1 MTEREIIYKTFPKL
15 FNYPD
20 DELVKLIRTGEL
32 SNFLNLIKLDN
43 VRINELNK
51 WSKLNSKKELLEVLQ
66 VEYNHLFISSF
77 PNIPAPLY
85 KSFYEKG
92 LLGCNPEQLI
102 DTYIKYG
109 FEDAILSGE
118 LPDNL
123 SLQFKFVSLLI
134 KNNVPLEEQ
143 QNFISEF
150 IISWTKKLENKITEN
165 ARLEFY
171 KKIIL
176 STNNFLIDDLASDV
190 KIN

>member
-20 DELVKLIRTGEL
+20 DELIEWIRSGVL
-32 SNFLNLIKLDN
+32 SNFLNLINMEDAK
-43 VRINELNK
+43 IQELNK

-109 FEDAILSGE
+109 FEDAILSSE

-123 SLQFKFVSLLI
+123 SLQFEFVSLLI
-134 KNNVPLEEQ
+134 KNNVPLNEQ

-150 IISWTKKLENKITEN
+150 IISWTKKLENKITKN

-176 STNNFLIDDLASDV
+176 STNNFLLDDLASDV